1 MPHTLNYCFML
12 EIFFFFSICFKTDR
26 EKSETFK
33 QLLNVTQFSNLLN
46 TILQWPVSLKIMLKK
61 KKKEKS

>member
-1 MPHTLNYCFML
+1 ML
-12 EIFFFFSICFKTDR
+12 EIFFFFSICFKTDQ